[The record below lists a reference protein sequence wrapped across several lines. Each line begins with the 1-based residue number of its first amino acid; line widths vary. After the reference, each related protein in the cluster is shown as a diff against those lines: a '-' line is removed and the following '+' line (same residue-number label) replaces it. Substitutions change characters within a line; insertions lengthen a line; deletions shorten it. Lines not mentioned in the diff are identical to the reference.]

1 MGIAKKASQFVGA
14 ISTATGIFSAVL
26 MGMMAFIVV
35 YEVVMRYIFRHPT
48 GWTIEFVPFMILW
61 GGFVGAALTLKQ
73 DRHIRVDLLIRYLS
87 PKAQTIMHVV
97 TGTIGIAFCSVL
109 FVEGLKMVI
118 QTKELGTRTSGT
130 FELPIFIPQLCVP
143 IGAALLF
150 LQFLVLI
157 CHAVYSLA
165 TGKVDAEMKT
175 EGGHPL

>member
-1 MGIAKKASQFVGA
+1 MGFAKRASQFVGA
-14 ISTATGIFSAVL
+14 ISTATGIFSAFL

-35 YEVVMRYIFRHPT
+35 YEVVMRYVFRHPT
-48 GWTIEFVPFMILW
+48 GWTIEFVPFMLLW

-87 PKAQTIMHVV
+87 PKSQIIMNVV
-97 TGTIGIAFCSVL
+97 TGTIGIVFCSVL

-143 IGAALLF
+143 IGAALLL

-157 CHAVYSLA
+157 SHSVSSLA
-165 TGKVDAEMKT
+165 SGKIAAEMKT
-175 EGGHPL
+175 EGGQHL